1 MSWSR
6 TWRITKMRDYGD
18 KWSDEIKDRAMLEQP
33 KEEFE
38 RKILK
43 KKFTFLKENERKADH
58 RTPSLGMW
66 KERCKNKV
74 SPTAPSKQLQKT
86 EVG

>member
-1 MSWSR
+1 
-6 TWRITKMRDYGD
+6 MRDYGD

-43 KKFTFLKENERKADH
+43 KKSGGKKYSTFLKENERKADH

-74 SPTAPSKQLQKT
+74 SPTVPSKQLQKT

>member
-1 MSWSR
+1 M
-6 TWRITKMRDYGD
+6 TNYGD
-18 KWSDEIKDRAMLEQP
+18 KWSDKIKDRAMLEQP

-43 KKFTFLKENERKADH
+43 KKFGKKKKSSTFLKENERKSDH
-58 RTPSLGMW
+58 RPPSAGMW
-66 KERCKNKV
+66 KERCKNRV